1 MKLVVEELG
10 EVFVFDVVV
19 VVVVGVVLEVG
30 NWNEV
35 FIFVVDVVP
44 AFDVVLEVPALLV
57 EVPFE
62 APPDIFVDPE
72 VLEVPDPEFV
82 VVPVVLVGK
91 DEEPDELVFP
101 EMPVVFPEIPV
112 CPEFVPVLLAALVL
126 FVPLPLAAA
135 KVSVLL
141 FGMLNN
147 PCWFLKVINTKHPTK
162 TANKSNNN
170 QYPGKQQT
178 VESTYF

>member
-1 MKLVVEELG
+1 MKLVVGELG

-19 VVVVGVVLEVG
+19 VVVVVGVILEVG

-44 AFDVVLEVPALLV
+44 AFDVVLEAPALFV

-72 VLEVPDPEFV
+72 VIEVPDTEFV

-91 DEEPDELVFP
+91 DEVPVFP
-101 EMPVVFPEIPV
+101 EMPVVFPGIPV
-112 CPEFVPVLLAALVL
+112 CPEFVPVLLTALVL

-147 PCWFLKVINTKHPTK
+147 PCWLLKVINTKHPTK

>member
-1 MKLVVEELG
+1 MRYLYLV
-10 EVFVFDVVV
+10 
-19 VVVVGVVLEVG
+19 
-30 NWNEV
+30 
-35 FIFVVDVVP
+35 
-44 AFDVVLEVPALLV
+44 DVVLEVPALLV

-112 CPEFVPVLLAALVL
+112 CPEFVPVLLVALVL

-147 PCWFLKVINTKHPTK
+147 PC
-162 TANKSNNN
+162 
-170 QYPGKQQT
+170 
-178 VESTYF
+178 

>member
-1 MKLVVEELG
+1 M
-10 EVFVFDVVV
+10 
-19 VVVVGVVLEVG
+19 
-30 NWNEV
+30 
-35 FIFVVDVVP
+35 DVVP

-57 EVPFE
+57 GVPFE
-62 APPDIFVDPE
+62 APDIFVDPE

-126 FVPLPLAAA
+126 FVPFPLAAA

-147 PCWFLKVINTKHPTK
+147 PC
-162 TANKSNNN
+162 
-170 QYPGKQQT
+170 
-178 VESTYF
+178 